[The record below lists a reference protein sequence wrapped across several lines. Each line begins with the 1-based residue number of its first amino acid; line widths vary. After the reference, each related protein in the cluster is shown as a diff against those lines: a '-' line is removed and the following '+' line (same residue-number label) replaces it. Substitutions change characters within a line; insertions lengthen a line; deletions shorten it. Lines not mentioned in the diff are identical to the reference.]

1 LIGIYTKE
9 QQLELLLILL
19 YFGIAQ
25 QVVLILDGGLM
36 ELKLQQMLKSV
47 MKE

>member
-1 LIGIYTKE
+1 MIGIYIKE
-9 QQLELLLILL
+9 QQLELLLTLL

-25 QVVLILDGGLM
+25 QVALILDGGLM